1 MAWVRRRCCA
11 QYGSGRVTIRAGRSG
26 TWEVCLM
33 NEMVSLLIS
42 WLPFLLLIGVWLY
55 FHRRAGMQAC
65 GRSRIALIELYEQ
78 QVEETRRM
86 NATLER
92 IAAAI
97 EKR

>member
-1 MAWVRRRCCA
+1 MKASD
-11 QYGSGRVTIRAGRSG
+11 GSTGRSG

-55 FHRRAGMQAC
+55 FSRRMGMQAR
-65 GRSRIALIELYEQ
+65 GRSGTTMIELYEQ

-92 IAAAI
+92 IAVAM
-97 EKR
+97 EKQ